1 MRMVGRHPACKKTD
15 RRVLVICLEWGA
27 DLHMIQLM
35 PLHPKTSSSLAWFKS
50 RLVLP
55 FWYRLTRVV
64 PDKLLAAENR
74 DKGDDL
80 WLNAHVVCST
90 DSYLCLLCLLCK
102 ISSCRPWCSGST
114 LGRRLSLERW
124 WRGQT
129 RARLALPPWTRALLR
144 PQHSFSQV
152 CQDSETEW
160 VAATGSTSS
169 VFVAGLSTYF

>member
-1 MRMVGRHPACKKTD
+1 MLMVGRHPACKKTD

-35 PLHPKTSSSLAWFKS
+35 PLHPKTSSSLASFKS

-74 DKGDDL
+74 DKGDNL

-114 LGRRLSLERW
+114 LGRRLSLL
-124 WRGQT
+124 RGGGGDGHGPGWLC
-129 RARLALPPWTRALLR
+129 RHGP
-144 PQHSFSQV
+144 
-152 CQDSETEW
+152 
-160 VAATGSTSS
+160 
-169 VFVAGLSTYF
+169 GLSCGCNTRSHKCVKTPKRSE